1 MIRIAVCDDN
11 REDCYEERDCLQTV
25 LNEYGMD
32 YKIDLFFDTERLYKA
47 LHDRLFDLIVSDT
60 FLDGRDM
67 FDFVRMLREEKY
79 PIRVIFVS
87 GREDC
92 AVRAYQ
98 VFALDCFSKPLTPLR
113 LRQIV
118 DYLSCLHRLPR
129 RLYLPAKNGESYRV
143 CENDIRYIE
152 VFHNDVCIHLSDRS
166 IVCRS
171 TLTGFLKRLSGASFI
186 RCHQSYAVNLSHT
199 AAIRRY
205 LAELDGGDTVPV
217 SKKYYAYVRDRFRS
231 RNDSTSFGG

>member
-129 RLYLPAKNGESYRV
+129 RLSVRQKTERAIGSVKTIYGTLRCFITMSV
-143 CENDIRYIE
+143 
-152 VFHNDVCIHLSDRS
+152 S
-166 IVCRS
+166 IF
-171 TLTGFLKRLSGASFI
+171 LTAAL
-186 RCHQSYAVNLSHT
+186 YAVRL
-199 AAIRRY
+199 
-205 LAELDGGDTVPV
+205 
-217 SKKYYAYVRDRFRS
+217 
-231 RNDSTSFGG
+231 